1 MHRFIDLF
9 CGIGGFR
16 VALQQEG
23 MECVFSCDID
33 SNVCRVYEQN
43 FGDYPHGDIVQID
56 AKEIPP
62 HDILCAGFP
71 CQPFSL
77 AGKAGAFSDSRGR
90 LFFEIIRIAKY
101 HRPYMLLLENVKNIL
116 TVDSGDV
123 LSEIAHSIEEI
134 GYTLKHY
141 VLNSSHFGVP
151 QRRERVYFVALRNDS
166 QLKHSNPQPTY
177 KRQYLRDILMDNDLC
192 EPLIIKRNDIFIKD
206 EPNNLALAPIQ
217 IGYVNKGGQGERIYS
232 VKGHAVTQSASSGGV
247 GKRCGLYKVNGE
259 IRRLH
264 IKEAKRVMGFNT
276 EHHVSGG
283 LLGYSQLGNSVIPS
297 MINTIYQSV
306 KVQ

>member
-1 MHRFIDLF
+1 MLSVTHGADYFLKLYELPSITDLI
-9 CGIGGFR
+9 C
-16 VALQQEG
+16 
-23 MECVFSCDID
+23 SC
-33 SNVCRVYEQN
+33 
-43 FGDYPHGDIVQID
+43 F
-56 AKEIPP
+56 
-62 HDILCAGFP
+62 
-71 CQPFSL
+71 
-77 AGKAGAFSDSRGR
+77 
-90 LFFEIIRIAKY
+90 
-101 HRPYMLLLENVKNIL
+101 ENVKNIL

-123 LSEIAHSIEEI
+123 LSEISHSIEEI

-264 IKEAKRVMGFNT
+264 IKEAKRVMGFKHRTPCKWWLAWLFSIRQFSYPIHDKYNLS
-276 EHHVSGG
+276 VSEGAMMIADRNNFEKG
-283 LLGYSQLGNSVIPS
+283 NKIETLLTKILEQEPSCIDALKLGSWNGR
-297 MINTIYQSV
+297 
-306 KVQ
+306 